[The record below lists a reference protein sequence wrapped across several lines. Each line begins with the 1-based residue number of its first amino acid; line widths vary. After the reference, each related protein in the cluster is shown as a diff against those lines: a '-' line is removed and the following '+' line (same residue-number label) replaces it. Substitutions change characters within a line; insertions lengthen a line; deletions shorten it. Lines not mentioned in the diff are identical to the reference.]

1 MAMRDMQDVR
11 HLPACRMSMITI
23 VLVVATVTIVTPAVN
38 AAGPTDRSPETSRPA
53 EQSETSRYGHSRY
66 DSDEADVPTVYVVP
80 MNGQMGTDIHTEIY
94 KEVVKD
100 ILLHTPDLIVF
111 ILDSSEYPDLMI
123 PEVEDPRETRGL
135 WAIDEYRDLVS
146 MLKSDLADYRQVL
159 WIKDSVGFSSMLALA
174 WSELYMSPETR
185 FWGLRSVIDR
195 SGADKWSDPDIR
207 AKMSAAWSASV
218 KSFLEYGDQDMQLAD
233 AMLWP
238 EKLLSASYRGREVVW
253 SLNDLGEFVIDND
266 DEKTLALRAKAAED
280 LLISDGTVESLDDL
294 TFLLG
299 YREYRELDGAVKI
312 VEDYID
318 NWRATYGKTEE
329 LWADYHQHRGW
340 ATGRDTRKYL
350 SLAKRNLE
358 QIMRAMTRYKAV
370 ETRWLTD
377 QGVSRL
383 DLEIEVEKMRE
394 TLRALRR
401 TRGGGGGGGGGGGF
415 GSGGGR
421 G

>member
-11 HLPACRMSMITI
+11 HRPACLMSMIMI
-23 VLVVATVTIVTPAVN
+23 VLVVAAVSIATPAVT
-38 AAGPTDRSPETSRPA
+38 AAGPTDRSPATSRSD
-53 EQSETSRYGHSRY
+53 EHTETSRYGHSRH

-80 MNGQMGTDIHTEIY
+80 MKGQMGTDIHTEIY